1 MDPYTEL
8 RELPALKGSLNSVV
22 SQQYRLKRPPSL
34 SESCAWTE
42 LNLERTQTH
51 FIDAPL
57 TSEPVASTDIVLK
70 NVEEHATYELFFVT
84 NGLRFLFHITL
95 ISIFETVFFF
105 LYISTLE
112 DSGIQKTIGYF
123 INSAVSSCRNLTQED
138 VNISNIILES
148 ILNTTQIAQQST
160 DALLART
167 AFNTK
172 LMTKSWFYVGIVSCG
187 FMLLTVYSRI
197 RSIRVAW
204 KPLILE
210 NIGLVLLLAAY
221 EYMFFS
227 TIIFPFEPLSA
238 AEISEGAI
246 QQLQSSCGLLM

>member
-8 RELPALKGSLNSVV
+8 KELPSLKGSLNNVV
-22 SQQYRLKRPPSL
+22 SQQHRLKRPSSL

-42 LNLERTQTH
+42 LNLERTQAH
-51 FIDAPL
+51 FTEAPL
-57 TSEPVASTDIVLK
+57 SELVISTDIVPKKDKEK
-70 NVEEHATYELFFVT
+70 NTYELFLVT

-123 INSAVSSCRNLTQED
+123 INSAVASCRNLTQEEVVVSD
-138 VNISNIILES
+138 MLLNS
-148 ILNTTQIAQQST
+148 IVNTTQIAQQAT
-160 DALLART
+160 DALMART
-167 AFNTK
+167 AFNTN
-172 LMTKSWFYVGIVSCG
+172 LMIKSWFYVGLVTCG
-187 FMLLTVYSRI
+187 FMILTAYSRL
-197 RSIRVAW
+197 RSIHVEW

-227 TIIFPFEPLSA
+227 TIIFPFQPLSA
-238 AEISEGAI
+238 AEISEGAV
-246 QQLQSSCGLLM
+246 QQLQSSCGLLT

>member
-8 RELPALKGSLNSVV
+8 KDLPALKGSLNNIV
-22 SQQYRLKRPPSL
+22 SQQHRLKRPSSL
-34 SESCAWTE
+34 SESCAWTD
-42 LNLERTQTH
+42 LNLERTQAH
-51 FIDAPL
+51 FIEAPL
-57 TSEPVASTDIVLK
+57 TSEPAVSTDIVPK
-70 NVEEHATYELFFVT
+70 KDEEHTTYELFFVT

-123 INSAVSSCRNLTQED
+123 INSVVSSCRNLTQED
-138 VNISNIILES
+138 IVISDMILES
-148 ILNTTQIAQQST
+148 ILNTTQIAQQAT
-160 DALLART
+160 DSLVART
-167 AFNTK
+167 AFNAK
-172 LMTKSWFYVGIVSCG
+172 LMTKSWFYVGLVSCG
-187 FMLLTVYSRI
+187 FMLLTVYSRL

-238 AEISEGAI
+238 AEISEGAV
-246 QQLQSSCGLLM
+246 QQLQSSCGLLT